1 MKRLGVFLVATALA
15 TGCGSQRL
23 VTYHDSITG
32 VSFQHPSSWSLTG
45 FSRSNSP
52 TRVVLASY
60 HVTRS
65 EVEGDCGGSEALA
78 ALPKRGVAVLL
89 IDYGP
94 GLPRNGFPPRPNHMR
109 LAGFK
114 RANYDCFGDSY
125 MRRFSVG
132 GTDFQAHIAVG
143 RDAGTKER
151 NDALESLDSVKVNG
165 R

>member
-1 MKRLGVFLVATALA
+1 MKRVGGLLIATALA
-15 TGCGSQRL
+15 AGCGTQRL
-23 VTYHDSITG
+23 VTYHDSVTG
-32 VSFQHPSSWSLTG
+32 VSFQHPSSWSVTG

-52 TRVVLASY
+52 TRLVLASY
-60 HVTRS
+60 RVTRS

-89 IDYGP
+89 IDYGT
-94 GLPRNGFPPRPNHMR
+94 GLPSSEFPLRPNHMR
-109 LAGFK
+109 LSGFK

-132 GTDFQAHIAVG
+132 GIDFQAHIAVG
-143 RDAGTKER
+143 RDAASKER
-151 NDALESLDSVKVNG
+151 NEALRSLESLKVTG